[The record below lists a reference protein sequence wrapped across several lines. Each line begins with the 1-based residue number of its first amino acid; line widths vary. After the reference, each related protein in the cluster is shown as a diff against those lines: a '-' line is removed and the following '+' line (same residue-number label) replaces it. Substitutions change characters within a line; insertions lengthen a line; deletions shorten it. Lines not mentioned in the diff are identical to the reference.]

1 MASNSLVSGTFG
13 IVTSAIFKAYPPI
26 GVSGLAYSFH
36 AGTTNHGN
44 QSVNGPFPANPA
56 VAIRDPEIFWRAFNK
71 YMAFTSNSSAVGGI
85 GLGDLAS
92 LGNNSFTFRCTF
104 ILPNMTAAEAQDFM
118 RPLFASFRS
127 LGIDMSDPPASI
139 IPYAS
144 SGNGSGDAPENSVVA
159 SRLLPRDNWTNRT
172 LFNLTT
178 EAIRHIVQDGGFK
191 LHTRGYTPTA
201 EAAGYPGNSSGLNP
215 ALRESMMHVTV
226 FEPRPI
232 TADTTAADFLARHAV
247 LNRYTDDLRRLTPGS
262 GAYASEAD
270 IMEPDWQQS
279 FFGANYNDLLRT
291 KRKYDPWS
299 LFWAPKTVGSENWEV
314 VTADG
319 LPSQNGPLCRTE
331 TKLTG

>member
-144 SGNGSGDAPENSVVA
+144 SGNGTGDAPENSVFA

-201 EAAGYPGNSSGLNP
+201 ETAGYPGDAAGRGP
-215 ALRESMMHVTV
+215 ARRGGGGRGAGGG
-226 FEPRPI
+226 PGPG
-232 TADTTAADFLARHAV
+232 AAGATAAGGRARRAGG
-247 LNRYTDDLRRLTPGS
+247 N
-262 GAYASEAD
+262 
-270 IMEPDWQQS
+270 
-279 FFGANYNDLLRT
+279 
-291 KRKYDPWS
+291 
-299 LFWAPKTVGSENWEV
+299 
-314 VTADG
+314 
-319 LPSQNGPLCRTE
+319 
-331 TKLTG
+331 